1 MLRYQRN
8 MRRDLFSIIVLV
20 LFGSS
25 KASCQGISFAA
36 LPIDLFCSAIPIRS
50 IAFRPSGQGT
60 APDLIVCAGTDTGA
74 VTILRSYETGSY
86 GQTLQFTVGP
96 YGPNEQV
103 YGSEV
108 HIVTG
113 DLESDGDVDVMIYW
127 NRNNVT
133 IPEQFFKVIDND
145 GVLTLLVVDADFG
158 DLGGFERYRAMPLLF
173 DVNDDG
179 ALDVIFDGHLVNL
192 FNSSLQ
198 YSTDKVLWATPNGRY
213 DIGTTLLHPDTYMRH
228 HDLNADGRAEIFK
241 SLWDGSTQ
249 VLSRDQGDIFLPVD
263 TLPSALGSPLT
274 SADVSGDGT
283 KDILIGDRSFIGYPL
298 TLRSILLD
306 EGWASAP
313 TLVYERPSGNDTR
326 ANVEDFDLD
335 GLPDILLWSGTF
347 QANDQHYSVVN
358 GNGALPFTQE
368 PQPILQCD
376 QRWHVI
382 ADVDGDEAPDLVIY
396 DRSCVKWLRNLAL
409 STGIAE
415 QSRAALR
422 VWPNPAQDF
431 ATVRSSTIDGSAAH
445 IRIFGALGQE
455 LMTIPI
461 QDNET
466 RLDLRRFANGSYF
479 IQVVDH
485 NGATAGHD
493 HLVIHR

>member
-1 MLRYQRN
+1 
-8 MRRDLFSIIVLV
+8 
-20 LFGSS
+20 
-25 KASCQGISFAA
+25 
-36 LPIDLFCSAIPIRS
+36 
-50 IAFRPSGQGT
+50 
-60 APDLIVCAGTDTGA
+60 LIVCAGTDTGA

-113 DLESDGDVDVMIYW
+113 DLESDGDVDVMVYW
-127 NRNNVT
+127 NRFNTTSPV
-133 IPEQFFKVIDND
+133 QFFKITDAE
-145 GVLTLLVVDADFG
+145 GEFIHSVVDADFG
-158 DLGGFERYRAMPLLF
+158 DLGLGDQYRAKPTLF
-173 DVNDDG
+173 DVDADG
-179 ALDVIFDGHLVNL
+179 LLDIIFDGDFVALHLP
-192 FNSSLQ
+192 SAHMPM
-198 YSTDKVLWATPNGRY
+198 DKVLLCSTNAQYNITP
-213 DIGTTLLHPDTYMRH
+213 TPLPPDSYIRH
-228 HDLNADGRAEIFK
+228 HDIDADGQDEIFRTTWEGTTEILRREN
-241 SLWDGSTQ
+241 SMNF
-249 VLSRDQGDIFLPVD
+249 IPVD
-263 TLPSALGSPLT
+263 TIEDQLSSPLQLADVNGDGVVDILPSNWVSAGFPFALRAILLN
-274 SADVSGDGT
+274 DVWVSYPVVVYEQSGD
-283 KDILIGDRSFIGYPL
+283 R
-298 TLRSILLD
+298 
-306 EGWASAP
+306 E
-313 TLVYERPSGNDTR
+313 TR
-326 ANVEDFDLD
+326 AHVEDFDLD
-335 GLPDILLWSGTF
+335 GLPDILLWSGTY
-347 QANDQHYSVVN
+347 QANDQHYSVVQ
-358 GNGALPFTQE
+358 GNGALPFTLE

-382 ADVDGDEAPDLVIY
+382 ADVDGDGAPDLVLY

-445 IRIFGALGQE
+445 IRIFGGLGQE

-485 NGATAGHD
+485 NGATAGRD